1 MESSTAPP
9 LAGIRVIEAGNFM
22 AVPFCGMQLAD
33 LGADVIKV
41 ENPQG
46 GDLMRSAGPFV
57 GAESSNFIRLNRN
70 KRSVA
75 LDLKSNEGKMLFRRL
90 AATADI
96 VIENFR
102 PGTMHKLGLDYGVL
116 SAQSPRIIYLA
127 ATGFGSEGMYADT
140 AGLDIIAQGMSGL
153 MSITGEPGGPPVKV
167 GVPIADLTC
176 ALYATIAVVAAL
188 RARDRDGV
196 GQFIDV
202 SLLESAVSLGVWEA
216 GRYFAS
222 GDVPRA
228 SGSAHQSITP
238 YQAFRSTDG
247 YFTFGANSHAHWLKS
262 CAVLGRDDF
271 TKDERYMTNADR
283 MAHRPELIAD
293 IEAITSTQ
301 PSAYWIEKFTAAG
314 IPCGP
319 IWSFDRVYADDHLAQ
334 RAFFIDA
341 PHATAGTVRHV
352 ASPMHFS
359 RTPAT
364 IERSGPVLG
373 ADTEDVLRELGI
385 GDSELA
391 RLADVGIVVTA

>member
-1 MESSTAPP
+1 
-9 LAGIRVIEAGNFM
+9 M

-41 ENPQG
+41 DNPQG

-57 GAESSNFIRLNRN
+57 DGESSNFIRLNRN

-75 LDLKSNEGKMLFRRL
+75 LDLKSSDLKVLFRRL

-102 PGTMHKLGLDYGVL
+102 PGTMQKLGLDYAAL
-116 SAQSPRIIYLA
+116 SAESPRIIYLA
-127 ATGFGSEGMYADT
+127 ATGFGSSGAYAET

-153 MSITGEPGGPPVKV
+153 MSITGEAGGPPVKV

-176 ALYATIAVVAAL
+176 ALYATIAVIAAL
-188 RARDRDGV
+188 RARDRDGR

-216 GRYFAS
+216 GRYFAT
-222 GDVPRA
+222 GEVPQA
-228 SGSAHQSITP
+228 QGSAHQSIAP
-238 YQAFRSTDG
+238 YQAFRSADG

-283 MAHRPELIAD
+283 MAHRPELVTD
-293 IEAITSTQ
+293 IEAVTGTQ
-301 PSAYWIEKFTAAG
+301 SSAYWIERFTAAG

-319 IWSFDRVYADDHLAQ
+319 IWAFDRVYADEHLAE
-334 RAFFIDA
+334 RGFFTDA
-341 PHATAGTVRHV
+341 PHATAGNVRHV

-373 ADTEDVLRELGI
+373 ADTAEVLRELGV
-385 GDSELA
+385 DDREVT
-391 RLADVGIVVTA
+391 RLANAGITAAK